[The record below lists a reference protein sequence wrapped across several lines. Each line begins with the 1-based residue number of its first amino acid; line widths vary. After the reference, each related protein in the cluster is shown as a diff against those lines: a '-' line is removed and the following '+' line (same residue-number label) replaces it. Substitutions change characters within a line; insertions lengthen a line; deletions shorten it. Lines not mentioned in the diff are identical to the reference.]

1 MKGGMCIRRARKCQ
15 EFVCSPHGLLLEA
28 LGGDV
33 LLVQVEQAG
42 LDVRQAVAAPL
53 GHGLG
58 PGRQA
63 HSVPGG
69 DRVRERSQEE
79 KGGREGKK
87 EIREEREGKR
97 ERR

>member
-1 MKGGMCIRRARKCQ
+1 MPLIKGGMCIRRARKCQ

-69 DRVRERSQEE
+69 DRVRERREGE
-79 KGGREGKK
+79 KG
-87 EIREEREGKR
+87 R
-97 ERR
+97 ERREKGER